1 MKYRLL
7 RDLRF
12 IKSGNKEKHT
22 DYLVIKKGEIITSIP
37 GKGIGWET
45 SKWYSK
51 LCSRD
56 DNNVR
61 RILFNYEGVIRTAII
76 GKDVKIVLE

>member
-7 RDLRF
+7 RNLRF
-12 IKSGNKEKHT
+12 IKSGSQEKHT
-22 DYLVIKKGEIITSIP
+22 DYLVIEKDEIVTAIP
-37 GKGIGWET
+37 GKAISWET
-45 SKWYSK
+45 YKWYSK